1 VRPCH
6 PVALRINQIGG
17 AVAIAGIFVV
27 IVAMCAAIA
36 AAFGLASIPATAA
49 FGMKAIP
56 FAAALLALGGVPFV
70 LTVSHAY

>member
-1 VRPCH
+1 
-6 PVALRINQIGG
+6 
-17 AVAIAGIFVV
+17 
-27 IVAMCAAIA
+27 MCAAIA